1 MEPADGPPI
10 NEVAMSISFDEQDVL
25 AGPKLLVAL
34 RQLTSR
40 YPEIEE
46 QLPYEMPDE
55 LPTKSQLTRPPGA
68 NFQFVVPGGPTKR
81 RYWLTET
88 ESKSIL
94 VQVQSDYFAVN
105 WRSRPEGQH
114 YPGFARLKEVF
125 FEALTLLN
133 EAVAGRGGADLVI
146 HQAELTYV
154 NVIKPQADFADRSF
168 VSDYLDVKAPFLD
181 DLEQLNFTY
190 TRSLENSEGSF
201 FGRSY
206 AAIQTAYEIKDL
218 SSLAHIDLSAVLE
231 LDPILNV
238 NISVRSARHKNLNLE
253 DLAGVFEQ
261 AHVEATNS
269 FRSVTTVAAQKSWGL
284 T

>member
-1 MEPADGPPI
+1 
-10 NEVAMSISFDEQDVL
+10 MSISFDEQDVL

-55 LPTKSQLTRPPGA
+55 LPTKSQLIRPPRP
-68 NFQFVVPGGPTKR
+68 NFQFIGPGGPTKR
-81 RYWLTET
+81 RYWLTESG
-88 ESKSIL
+88 SKSIL

-105 WRSRPEGQH
+105 WRSSPDGQR
-114 YPGFARLKEVF
+114 YPGFARLKEIF
-125 FEALTLLN
+125 FETLTLLN
-133 EAVAGRGGADLVI
+133 ETVTGSGGADLVI
-146 HQAELTYV
+146 RQAELAYI
-154 NVIKPQADFADRSF
+154 NVIKPETDFVDRSF
-168 VSDYLDVKAPFLD
+168 LSEYLDVTAPFLGS
-181 DLEQLNFTY
+181 LEQLNFTY
-190 TRSLENSEGSF
+190 TRSVENSEGSF

-206 AAIQTAYEIKDL
+206 TAIQTAYQIKSL
-218 SSLAHIDLSAVLE
+218 SSLAHIDLSADLE

-238 NISVRSARHKNLNLE
+238 NISVRSARHKDLGME
-253 DLAGVFEQ
+253 DLAEVFEQ
-261 AHVEATNS
+261 AHAEATNS